1 MIVSLLSYVVC
12 FLGVVLGGFWLLMI
26 FSLLAMAQK
35 GDEYQ
40 DQLEFA
46 LRQRRDL
53 APSLVNPGKS
63 ENLGSPANSDPGQV
77 GVSQPG
83 MLISR

>member
-1 MIVSLLSYVVC
+1 VSFLSYGVF
-12 FLGVVLGGFWLLMI
+12 FLGVVLGGLGLLVI

-46 LRQRRDL
+46 LRQRQNLD
-53 APSLVNPGKS
+53 PSLVNTGKS
-63 ENLGSPANSDPGQV
+63 KIIGSPANSDPNQV

-83 MLISR
+83 MLLSR

>member
-1 MIVSLLSYVVC
+1 MSFLSHGVF
-12 FLGVVLGGFWLLMI
+12 FLGVVLGVLVLLVI
-26 FSLLAMAQK
+26 FSLMAMAQK
-35 GDEYQ
+35 GDKYQ

-46 LRQRRDL
+46 LRQRQNLD
-53 APSLVNPGKS
+53 PSMANPEKS
-63 ENLGSPANSDPGQV
+63 KNIGSPANPDPGQV

>member
-1 MIVSLLSYVVC
+1 MIVSLLSYAVL

-26 FSLLAMAQK
+26 FSLLAIAQK

-46 LRQRRDL
+46 LRQRQDL
-53 APSLVNPGKS
+53 APSLVDPGKS
-63 ENLGSPANSDPGQV
+63 ENIGSPAKSAPDQV

-83 MLISR
+83 MLMSR

>member
-1 MIVSLLSYVVC
+1 MIVSFLSYGVF
-12 FLGVVLGGFWLLMI
+12 FLGVVLGVLVLLVI
-26 FSLLAMAQK
+26 FSLMAMAQK

-46 LRQRRDL
+46 LRQRQNLD
-53 APSLVNPGKS
+53 PSLANPEKS
-63 ENLGSPANSDPGQV
+63 ENIGSPANSDPDQV
-77 GVSQPG
+77 GISQPG

>member
-1 MIVSLLSYVVC
+1 MIVSLLAYGLF
-12 FLGVVLGGFWLLMI
+12 FLGVVLGGLVLLVI

-46 LRQRRDL
+46 LRQRQDL
-53 APSLVNPGKS
+53 DPSLVNPGKS
-63 ENLGSPANSDPGQV
+63 ENLGSPANSDPKQV

>member
-1 MIVSLLSYVVC
+1 MSFLSYVVC

-46 LRQRRDL
+46 LSQRQDL
-53 APSLVNPGKS
+53 APSLTDPGKS
-63 ENLGSPANSDPGQV
+63 ENIGSPSKSVPGQI
-77 GVSQPG
+77 GVSRPR
-83 MLISR
+83 MLIGR

>member
-1 MIVSLLSYVVC
+1 MCVSLSSFGLF
-12 FLGVVLGGFWLLMI
+12 FLGVVLGGLVLLVI
-26 FSLLAMAQK
+26 FSMLAMAQK

-46 LRQRRDL
+46 LRQRQDSD
-53 APSLVNPGKS
+53 PSLVNPGQS
-63 ENLGSPANSDPGQV
+63 ENLGSPVNPEPGQIS
-77 GVSQPG
+77 VSQPG

>member
-1 MIVSLLSYVVC
+1 MIVSFLSYVVC

-46 LRQRRDL
+46 LGQRQDL
-53 APSLVNPGKS
+53 APSLVGSGKS
-63 ENLGSPANSDPGQV
+63 ENIGSPAKSAPDQV

-83 MLISR
+83 MLMSR

>member
-1 MIVSLLSYVVC
+1 VSLSSFGLF
-12 FLGVVLGGFWLLMI
+12 FLGVVLGGLVLLVI
-26 FSLLAMAQK
+26 FSMLAMAQK

-46 LRQRRDL
+46 LRQRQDSD
-53 APSLVNPGKS
+53 PSLVNPGQS
-63 ENLGSPANSDPGQV
+63 ENLGSPANPEPGKA

-83 MLISR
+83 ILISR

>member
-1 MIVSLLSYVVC
+1 VIVSFWSYVVF
-12 FLGVVLGGFWLLMI
+12 FLGVVLAGLGLLLI

-46 LRQRRDL
+46 LSQRQDL
-53 APSLVNPGKS
+53 APSLTDPGKS
-63 ENLGSPANSDPGQV
+63 ENIGSPPKSVPGQV

-83 MLISR
+83 MLLGR

>member
-1 MIVSLLSYVVC
+1 VSLLSYIV
-12 FLGVVLGGFWLLMI
+12 FSMGVVVGGLVLLVI

-46 LRQRRDL
+46 LRQRQNSV
-53 APSLVNPGKS
+53 PSQFNPVKS
-63 ENLGSPANSDPGQV
+63 ENIGSPADSDPGQV
-77 GVSQPG
+77 DVSQPR
-83 MLISR
+83 MLTSR

>member
-1 MIVSLLSYVVC
+1 MSLLSYGIF
-12 FLGVVLGGFWLLMI
+12 FLGVVLGGLVLLVI
-26 FSLLAMAQK
+26 FSLLALAQK

-46 LRQRRDL
+46 LRQRQHLD
-53 APSLVNPGKS
+53 PSLVNPGKS
-63 ENLGSPANSDPGQV
+63 ENIISPANSDPDQV